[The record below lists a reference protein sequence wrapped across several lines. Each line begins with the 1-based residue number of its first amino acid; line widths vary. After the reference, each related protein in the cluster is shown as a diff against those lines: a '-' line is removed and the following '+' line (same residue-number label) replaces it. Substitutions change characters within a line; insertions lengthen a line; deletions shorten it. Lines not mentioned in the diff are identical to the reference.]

1 MQLIECYAK
10 TQMFKNKDEMLCY
23 PPCLKIY
30 LPYQP
35 MKLTKRGIHLGL
47 SPWEIITPSKK
58 AHETLS
64 K

>member
-10 TQMFKNKDEMLCY
+10 TQMFKNKDERLCY

-30 LPYQP
+30 LLYQP

-47 SPWEIITPSKK
+47 SP
-58 AHETLS
+58 
-64 K
+64 